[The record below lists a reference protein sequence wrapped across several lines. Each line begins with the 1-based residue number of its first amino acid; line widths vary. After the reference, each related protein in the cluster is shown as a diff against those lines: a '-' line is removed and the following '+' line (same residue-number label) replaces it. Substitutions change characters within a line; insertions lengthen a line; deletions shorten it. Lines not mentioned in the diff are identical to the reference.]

1 MGKREDI
8 RIAALD
14 LIIEEGIQSVTFPK
28 IFKRAN
34 VGSST
39 FYNYYKNK
47 EELVN
52 ELYKSVLMH
61 MGEVIMTGYDPNLTV
76 YERTKG
82 ILRHMVDYGLNY
94 PKEILFLEGYSDS
107 PYIDEEVRNMMNPAM
122 IEIFA
127 VIKEGQKQGIISEMN
142 PMFCCHLIKGMVAT
156 SIRGYLGGKYP
167 FGEEQI
173 RQTLDAC
180 WRAIKV

>member
-8 RIAALD
+8 MDATLE
-14 LIIEEGIQSVTFPK
+14 LIIEEGMQSVTFPK

-39 FYNYYKNK
+39 FYYYYDNK
-47 EELVN
+47 EELVS
-52 ELYKSVLMH
+52 ELYKSVFIH
-61 MGEVIMTGYDPNLTV
+61 MGQVIMDNYDSDQTI
-76 YERTKG
+76 YQRSRC
-82 ILRHMVDYGLNY
+82 ILKNMMDYGMKF
-94 PKEILFLEGYSDS
+94 PKEILFIEGYSDS
-107 PYIDEEVRNMMNPAM
+107 PYIYEEVRNMMNPAM
-122 IEIFA
+122 VEIFK
-127 VIKEGQKQGIISEMN
+127 IIETGQSQGIITDMD
-142 PMFCCHLIKGMVAT
+142 PAFCCHLIKGMVAN

-180 WRAIKV
+180 WKAIKI

>member
-1 MGKREDI
+1 MV
-8 RIAALD
+8 ATLD

-39 FYNYYKNK
+39 FYNYYSNK
-47 EELVN
+47 EELVS
-52 ELYKSVLMH
+52 ELYKTVLIH
-61 MGEVIMTGYDPNLTV
+61 MGEVIMNGYDPNLTI
-76 YERTKG
+76 YERSRG
-82 ILRHMVDYGLNY
+82 ILRRMVDYGLSY

-107 PYIDEEVRNMMNPAM
+107 PYIKEEVRNMMNNPAM

-127 VIKEGQKQGIISEMN
+127 IIKEGQKQGIVSEMD

-156 SIRGYLGGKYP
+156 SVRGYLGGLYP